1 VWDHQKKEPLVS
13 EFKYEIRCLQNR
25 PLAVLSL
32 QGNIDSVATHKL
44 NDALGTL
51 LDSDVSHVV
60 VDMVRVGYVNSEGWR
75 VLLVRAQE
83 LKQRKGEMRLADMAL
98 DLMSVFQSL
107 GLTEIIA
114 YHDNL
119 EDALQASVAALDAPS
134 RTG

>member
-1 VWDHQKKEPLVS
+1 MS
-13 EFKYEIRCLQNR
+13 EFKFEIRGLQDR
-25 PLAVLSL
+25 PLAVLTL
-32 QGNIDSVATHKL
+32 QGNIDSIGTHKL
-44 NDALGTL
+44 NDALGTVIN
-51 LDSDVSHVV
+51 SKTSHLV

-83 LKQRKGEMRLADMAL
+83 LKQRNGEMRLADMAL

-119 EDALQASVAALDAPS
+119 EDALQASIKALDATS